1 MPLRNLGLSI
11 VLVVLPVMLPSLALA
26 APKPHPLEL
35 LSSEALRK
43 LAPVLRG
50 GGDLALIEST
60 DKGALKQITCVTLVA
75 APADQ
80 VREAVIHPEK
90 YGDFVRNMKE
100 SVVTPEPGGTM
111 KHQYTVSYGIYTV
124 EGRHRFVLLP
134 KQHDDEPAPVQMYD
148 PDDNGVRNY
157 QWQFV
162 PVPEYGA
169 TVLVLYGYTEIPR
182 DTFLNRF
189 LVAAKPL
196 EHGLALIT
204 QMTLVLS
211 MKQRGEELAGHP
223 ALKTVVGARGSYSSL
238 LERGTVALFRTTAG
252 RLSDLSLIDRTS
264 ARPDQML
271 KSVSEPGNWSQFVP
285 TISRSTNVTAGGN
298 AGVEIEQSLPLVSWT
313 TAYAYRNDLTSA
325 DMFALSGDLKG
336 GRLRWDVRSLGTRT
350 EVVLRL
356 MQHYDAG
363 SIVVRQ
369 LYKLEPFFEYG
380 INVGL
385 GLVLLE
391 GVRSRAEEQS
401 RKP

>member
-1 MPLRNLGLSI
+1 MLLR
-11 VLVVLPVMLPSLALA
+11 SLAMVLALLPQLAWA
-26 APKPHPLEL
+26 APRPHPLDL

-75 APADQ
+75 APAEQ
-80 VREAVIHPEK
+80 LREAVIHPER

-100 SVVTPEPGGTM
+100 STVTTEPGGTM

-124 EGRHRFVLLP
+124 EGRHRFVMLP
-134 KQHDDEPAPVQMYD
+134 KEHDDEPAPVQMYD

-157 QWQFV
+157 RWQFV

-169 TVLVLYGYTEIPR
+169 TLLVLYGYTEIPR

-211 MKQRGEELAGHP
+211 MKARAEETAGHP
-223 ALKTVVGARGSYSSL
+223 ALKTVVGARGSYASL
-238 LERGTVALFRTTAG
+238 LERGTVALFRSAAG

-264 ARPDQML
+264 ARPEMMM
-271 KSVSEPGNWSQFVP
+271 KVASEPGAWSQFVP
-285 TISRSTNVTAGGN
+285 TISRSTNVTAAGN

-313 TAYAYRNDLTSA
+313 TAYAYRNDLSSA
-325 DMFALSGDLKG
+325 DMFALSGDLRG
-336 GRLRWDVRSLGTRT
+336 GRVRWDVRSLGQRT

-363 SIVVRQ
+363 SIVVKQ

-391 GVRSRAEEQS
+391 GARTHAEDLS
-401 RKP
+401 RK

>member
-1 MPLRNLGLSI
+1 MPLRSLAL
-11 VLVVLPVMLPSLALA
+11 LVVMLPALA
-26 APKPHPLEL
+26 SAAPHPHPLEL
-35 LSSEALRK
+35 LSSESIRK

-75 APADQ
+75 APAEQ
-80 VREAVIHPEK
+80 VRDAVIHPER
-90 YGDFVRNMKE
+90 YGEFVRNMKE
-100 SVVTPEPGGTM
+100 STVTAEVGGTM

-124 EGRHRFVLLP
+124 EGRHRFVMLP
-134 KQHDDEPAPVQMYD
+134 KEHDDEPAPVQMYD
-148 PDDNGVRNY
+148 PDDNGVRHY
-157 QWQFV
+157 RWQFV

-169 TVLVLYGYTEIPR
+169 TLLVLYGYTEIPR

-211 MKQRGEELAGHP
+211 MKQRAEETAGHP
-223 ALKTVVGARGSYSSL
+223 ALKTVPGARGSYSSL
-238 LERGTVALFRTTAG
+238 LERGTVALFRTAGG
-252 RLSDLSLIDRTS
+252 RLSDLSLIDRTA
-264 ARPDQML
+264 ARPEVMI
-271 KSVSEPGNWSQFVP
+271 KVVAEPGSWSQFVP
-285 TISRSTNVTAGGN
+285 TIARSTNVTAGGN
-298 AGVEIEQSLPLVSWT
+298 VGVEVEQSLPLVSWT
-313 TAYAYRNDLTSA
+313 TAYAYRSDLGSS
-325 DMFALSGDLKG
+325 DMFALSGDLRG

-356 MQHYDAG
+356 MQRYDAG
-363 SIVVRQ
+363 SIVVKQ

-391 GVRSRAEEQS
+391 GVRTHAEELS
-401 RKP
+401 RKNP